1 MLTMKTLGK
10 FCESILD
17 TDFDIKEEDIN
28 IGNIYTIRAQAG
40 LLMTG
45 PGERLLRKDF
55 DKFVTIPRD
64 CPHVKGNSF
73 GTATCERYFVDWLC
87 SLPSS
92 YVDDTE
98 FTARKPRLMQKLSDY
113 DSSGRFDVILVKM
126 KDRKDILFRWA
137 KTKSSNFETFLT
149 VKLL

>member
-1 MLTMKTLGK
+1 MKTLGK

-28 IGNIYTIRAQAG
+28 IGNTYTIRAHAG
-40 LLMTG
+40 LIMTS
-45 PGERLLRKDF
+45 PDERLLKKDF

-87 SLPSS
+87 SLPTS
-92 YVDDTE
+92 YVDDAE
-98 FTARKPRLMQKLSDY
+98 FVARTPRLMQKLFDY
-113 DSSGRFDVILVKM
+113 DSSSRFDVVLM
-126 KDRKDILFRWA
+126 KIAGQKNVLFRWA